1 MAVTRGG
8 RPKVNSASRMTVSA
22 YMYSETTP
30 FLPPFLVSASTE
42 MLVISEPVPDVVGI
56 RMQGRE
62 GFGTRLMPKYL
73 SMGPSLESSTEAAFV
88 VSRAEPPPKP
98 MITSA
103 PKALASSVQCWM
115 ESMLGSSWASAYS
128 FHSMPP
134 AVRASS
140 RGFWTPILARPGSVT
155 MNALEP
161 LRFFTSLAASLI
173 APRPCTIFLT
183 V

>member
-1 MAVTRGG
+1 
-8 RPKVNSASRMTVSA
+8 MTVSA